1 MQKIRVVR
9 NKIHYVYRRPRWY
22 KRRSGMHK
30 EGPVGLKE
38 VPTVLKKIRQVQI
51 ISLLFQ
57 RRYGSFKETQ
67 WSYFRLFCTFPVN
80 HRKQIS
86 LLVVRGVFS
95 IINIL
100 LRKSAEFIIPV
111 CILIKYDL
119 SEQIFVCP
127 NRGKGTPSS
136 VKTLKEFQS
145 LFLPSVFFKTRDTT
159 KFS

>member
-1 MQKIRVVR
+1 M
-9 NKIHYVYRRPRWY
+9 Y
-22 KRRSGMHK
+22 K

-38 VPTVLKKIRQVQI
+38 VPTVLKKIRTNNI
-51 ISLLFQ
+51 PIQ
-57 RRYGSFKETQ
+57 RRCGSFKETQ